1 MANVVIEASLN
12 NPKSLYR
19 QTQLKFPIQAQ
30 TQLTVTY
37 LQQQQQQQQPITIIK
52 NYNKKCSHCGEK
64 TTSKQKRIRKCD
76 GVTTINYIWH
86 RDGLGGW
93 LCSKCHGLRFYRK
106 RMLAGELGDD
116 MEVMILPLNTL
127 RKKLPTQWK
136 IRDQIDLIGHVL
148 DLILSKQNDNAIISM
163 RTIRVTVGLKY
174 NTFRRMISA
183 MILSNLIKVVESHRK
198 RDRTI
203 LRITPEGTRF
213 VRIYRRILG
222 LLTAWLN

>member
-1 MANVVIEASLN
+1 
-12 NPKSLYR
+12 
-19 QTQLKFPIQAQ
+19 
-30 TQLTVTY
+30 
-37 LQQQQQQQQPITIIK
+37 
-52 NYNKKCSHCGEK
+52 
-64 TTSKQKRIRKCD
+64 
-76 GVTTINYIWH
+76 
-86 RDGLGGW
+86 
-93 LCSKCHGLRFYRK
+93 
-106 RMLAGELGDD
+106 MLAGELGDD